1 MVEDVGKEFNIL
13 ISAFSERELELV
25 KESCPSV
32 QEFVRNDLSLGIA
45 KTIIFQMSLLN
56 SKNH

>member
-32 QEFVRNDLSLGIA
+32 QEFVRNDLV
-45 KTIIFQMSLLN
+45 
-56 SKNH
+56 